1 MGRRQSALLLLTALA
16 VAATSSCSKKAKLVV
31 GVEAQP
37 AVASR
42 IGKLH
47 YEAKVGTDTIF
58 TKDVLPK
65 AADAPPFPFEMELAS
80 TPNAQVDVTID
91 VYAAGPNDTVLS
103 TKPILVR
110 KLSAPLVP
118 GDAKLARVKLE
129 AACMRGTPG
138 FKGPKC
144 PADQTCFN
152 GRCIDPT
159 LLAEDLEPYA
169 KGWAKNRPD
178 ACKPPGA
185 GAPELTVGTGQTDYL
200 TLKDGDTLRPEL
212 GPQGGHHL
220 WIALKQKNLKQ
231 LGTTVI
237 ISAEQPGTGL
247 KVPPTSFV
255 FPFEPAD
262 AHQCKL
268 YGLRLQI
275 DNSVTP
281 VASFLGKPLDV
292 TIKAHDTDGASA
304 EAHVHVNVDP
314 TTLGDIGE

>member
-16 VAATSSCSKKAKLVV
+16 GAGSASCSKKAKLTV

-42 IGKLH
+42 IGKIH
-47 YEAKVGTDTIF
+47 YEAKVGADTIF

-65 AADAPPFPFEMELAS
+65 AKDAPPFPFEMDLAA
-80 TPNAQVDVTID
+80 TPNAQVDVTMT
-91 VYAAGPNDTVLS
+91 VWAAGPNDTVLD
-103 TKPILVR
+103 TKPILER
-110 KLSAPLVP
+110 KLSAPMVA
-118 GDAKLARVKLE
+118 GDPKLARVRLE
-129 AACMRGTPG
+129 SACMRGTPG

-144 PADQTCFN
+144 PADQTCFS

-169 KGWAKNRPD
+169 KDWAKNRPD
-178 ACKPPGA
+178 VCKPRGA
-185 GAPELTVGTGQTDYL
+185 GAPELTVGTGQNDFL
-200 TLKDGDTLRPEL
+200 TLKDGDTLQPEL

-220 WIALKQKNLKQ
+220 WIALKQRNLKQ
-231 LGTTVI
+231 LGTTVVV
-237 ISAEQPGTGL
+237 SAEQPGTGL

-275 DNSVTP
+275 DNSATP
-281 VASFLGKPLDV
+281 VAKFLGQPLDV
-292 TIKAHDTDGASA
+292 SIKASDTDGASI

-314 TTLGDIGE
+314 TTLGD

>member
-1 MGRRQSALLLLTALA
+1 
-16 VAATSSCSKKAKLVV
+16 
-31 GVEAQP
+31 
-37 AVASR
+37 
-42 IGKLH
+42 
-47 YEAKVGTDTIF
+47 
-58 TKDVLPK
+58 
-65 AADAPPFPFEMELAS
+65 
-80 TPNAQVDVTID
+80 
-91 VYAAGPNDTVLS
+91 
-103 TKPILVR
+103 
-110 KLSAPLVP
+110 
-118 GDAKLARVKLE
+118 
-129 AACMRGTPG
+129 
-138 FKGPKC
+138 
-144 PADQTCFN
+144 
-152 GRCIDPT
+152 
-159 LLAEDLEPYA
+159 
-169 KGWAKNRPD
+169 
-178 ACKPPGA
+178 
-185 GAPELTVGTGQTDYL
+185 TVGTGQTDYL

-281 VASFLGKPLDV
+281 VAKFLGKPLDV
-292 TIKAHDTDGASA
+292 TIKARDTDGANA